1 MKKGWTGTVTG
12 LGPMAWLLII
22 LGSAVLVT
30 MFVMQKMSENEA
42 ALSSR
47 TGPGG
52 SDSFKMEQRLQL
64 LEERVSR
71 LESEASKQ
79 RQPQQP

>member
-12 LGPMAWLLII
+12 LPPIVSII
-22 LGSAVLVT
+22 VILSLAVVVT
-30 MFVMQKMSENEA
+30 MFVMGKMSENEA

-47 TGPGG
+47 TGSGG